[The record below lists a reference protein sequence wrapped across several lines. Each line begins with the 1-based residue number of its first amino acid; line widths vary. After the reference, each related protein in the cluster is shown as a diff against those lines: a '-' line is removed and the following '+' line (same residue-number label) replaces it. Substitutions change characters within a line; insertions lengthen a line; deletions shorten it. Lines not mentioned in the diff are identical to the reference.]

1 MKGGTVCRNSHTYA
15 RDMIQY
21 IYSKDGKAYSVINR
35 EASDLRVQIEI
46 LPRCD
51 AVRGLLRAVDN
62 GLKVR
67 SQKLRLVAAC
77 DCVRRRGWRRGTRV
91 SIESMEDEAL

>member
-1 MKGGTVCRNSHTYA
+1 MKGGNLCRNSHTYA
-15 RDMIQY
+15 RDVIQY

-46 LPRCD
+46 IPRCD

-67 SQKLRLVAAC
+67 RKKSEGSE
-77 DCVRRRGWRRGTRV
+77 RRRGTVYVPSGRG
-91 SIESMEDEAL
+91 SL